1 MCGLHAEQGCIQN
14 WVHHKEPKTWY
25 SVPITLAK
33 KFIEHMLYIQP
44 WIIIITVEAE
54 HSLERH
60 AFFPMDWNGA
70 AGENTVS
77 IRVFLLTKTCIYLL
91 TLVNILIIWYWIM
104 SIVSVTNLY
113 LSGWQNNIDNN
124 CLRNWRYQK
133 KVVHTHTS
141 SSKVNARVS
150 LKQIKSF
157 ILVSVTLG

>member
-54 HSLERH
+54 HSLETH
-60 AFFPMDWNGA
+60 AFFPMDWNGP

-133 KVVHTHTS
+133 KVVHTHIII
-141 SSKVNARVS
+141 
-150 LKQIKSF
+150 IKSKCSCLIKTNKVIYF
-157 ILVSVTLG
+157 S

>member
-54 HSLERH
+54 HGLETH
-60 AFFPMDWNGA
+60 AFFPMDWNGP

-133 KVVHTHTS
+133 KFYTHTSSS
-141 SSKVNARVS
+141 SSKVNAHVS
-150 LKQIKSF
+150 LKQIKSHLF
-157 ILVSVTLG
+157 